1 MGASRDRRRTSERRM
16 LLDRRMAIEA
26 AESRVTERRRN
37 GERRLGVERRLAT
50 MSAGDQIHEALRLLT
65 RVIESGAVAE
75 GEIRS
80 LDAAVLRL
88 RVALDQLEVE

>member
-1 MGASRDRRRTSERRM
+1 M